1 MTHICFIVAMMAEA
15 QPLIDHFALAPL
27 GQPFTPLPMKAFAG
41 SYKEQ
46 QITLVVNGTDSNQL
60 DYIGCEAATLATQLA
75 ITTYRPQ
82 LLVNAGTAGGFKA
95 HGAEIGDI
103 YLSHKHVVFHDRRI
117 AIPGWDS
124 MGQGYAPCI
133 DTTALAAESG
143 YKQGICTSGS
153 SLDMTPYDYEQMAIT
168 GGEVKD
174 MEAAAIAWV
183 AQLHSTPFL
192 AIKAI
197 TDIVDSGRPTAEEFN
212 ANLQQAAIA
221 LREACFLLVERKL
234 LVAVQRE

>member
-1 MTHICFIVAMMAEA
+1 MTHLCFIVAMMAEA

-27 GQPFTPLPMKAFAG
+27 GAPFAPLPMCAFAG
-41 SYKEQ
+41 SYGEQ
-46 QITLVVNGTDSNQL
+46 QITLIVNGTDSKGL
-60 DYIGCEAATLATQLA
+60 DHIGCEAATLSTQLA
-75 ITTYRPQ
+75 ITTYRPH
-82 LLVNAGTAGGFKA
+82 LIINAGTAGGFKA

-103 YLSHKHVVFHDRRI
+103 YLSHKHVVFHDRRV
-117 AIPGWDS
+117 AIPGWDT

-133 DTTALAAESG
+133 DTSDIAAQCG
-143 YKQGICTSGS
+143 FKQGICTSGS

-183 AQLHSTPFL
+183 AQLHNTPFL
-192 AIKAI
+192 AIKSI

-212 ANLQQAAIA
+212 ANLHQAAIT
-221 LREACFLLVERKL
+221 LQQACFLLVEKQL
-234 LVAVQRE
+234 FEPYGK